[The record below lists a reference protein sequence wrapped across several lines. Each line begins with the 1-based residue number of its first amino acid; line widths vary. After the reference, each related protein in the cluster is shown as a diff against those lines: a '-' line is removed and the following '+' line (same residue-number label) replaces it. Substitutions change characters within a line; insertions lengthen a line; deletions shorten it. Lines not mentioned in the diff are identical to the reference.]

1 MAPNLPE
8 THLNVRYFF
17 FFAPYQLITTRN
29 ARMHYLY
36 FVHNLKCKQ
45 YLCFEMFTAKANYSS
60 LATSITEYA
69 DFYNFELFLLI
80 SYNKP

>member
-1 MAPNLPE
+1 
-8 THLNVRYFF
+8 
-17 FFAPYQLITTRN
+17 
-29 ARMHYLY
+29 MHYLY

-69 DFYNFELFLLI
+69 DFDNFEPLNF
-80 SYNKP
+80 SYNKLLGFEKIIVNTYVNPARPVS